1 MFKYISEIL
10 SKISQGQRITALVI
24 LVLAGVSIVLVPQ
37 YFDKKDC
44 SELYKEVEKQGT
56 QILQLNRKI
65 VDNDLKYTD
74 EKLQRE
80 AEIREVILKLNAE
93 LQKIKRQALYLEKES
108 IIQNEN
114 VFLKTEDSS
123 VSRMIIIPPKP
134 KQHKHIDFSNV
145 EKELKCLK
153 NMVEEDKN

>member
-10 SKISQGQRITALVI
+10 SKISQGQRITALII
-24 LVLAGVSIVLVPQ
+24 LVLAGVFIVLVPQ

-44 SELYKEVEKQGT
+44 SDLYNEVEKQGS

-80 AEIREVILKLNAE
+80 SEIREIITKLTGE
-93 LQKIKRQALYLEKES
+93 LNKIKKQTLAIERQSTLQQEQ
-108 IIQNEN
+108 I
-114 VFLKTEDSS
+114 FLKTDEDTL
-123 VSRMIIIPPKP
+123 VSRMIIVPPKP
-134 KQHKHIDFSNV
+134 KHVDFSNL

-153 NMVEEDKN
+153 NMVGEDGN